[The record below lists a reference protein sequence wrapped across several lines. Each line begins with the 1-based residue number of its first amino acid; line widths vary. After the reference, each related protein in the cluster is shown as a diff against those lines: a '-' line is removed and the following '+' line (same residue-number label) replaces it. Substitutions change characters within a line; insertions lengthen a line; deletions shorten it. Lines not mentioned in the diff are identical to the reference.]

1 VNNNNEANN
10 NCANDVLVIKDIV
23 RSLNSRRDLEILV
36 VNMVLIRSQ
45 HCCCCCCCCC
55 YLLINEYTFLST
67 ATMRIARTSLSV
79 TVCARYFTSMLLRNF
94 NSQSEKL

>member
-1 VNNNNEANN
+1 MNNNNEANN

-45 HCCCCCCCCC
+45 HCCCCSCWC

-79 TVCARYFTSMLLRNF
+79 TVGARYFTSMLRNF